1 MAFRVSATAAGISSL
16 ATIIAKPDPS
26 ATTWSRLE
34 PLPTSDDTSEALQ
47 ARVADPLWM
56 LARQWQFNEFQ
67 GEDAGSP
74 IAAMLRVSGVPITSL
89 VGGGVQATP
98 LAGAPPI
105 EALVEREQVLAIHPK
120 LNAQAGQQLMR
131 QLRAANLTAA
141 ATKLLTD
148 FPAAIAA
155 PQDPV
160 GDNAGFVWNALLSGK
175 AVNALAVAN
184 ALRPLLGNN
193 AALDGFGTGLGLSGG
208 QLPTFR
214 TVATSW
220 MQWLDNL
227 AVNGDTPGASPYWDA
242 HRLEYAFGLQADGT
256 QPLIRLD
263 ADEYTDGKV
272 DWHTFT
278 LSAALVKAK
287 PNADVIVVEP
297 ERPPIPTISRYPGMP
312 SDRYWEFEDG
322 RVNFGMLGAAKTDLA
337 RIAVIEY
344 ALVFGNDWFT
354 LPITLPVNA
363 LYQVEKL
370 DVRDNFGIIVKIPP
384 AKNSDGSQWTMY
396 EMSVSASPLVTR
408 SRLTDRLY
416 LCPAVSALN
425 GPPLEHVLM
434 MRDEMANMVWGIEKR
449 VQGTSGEPFD
459 RKFESNRLSTTQ
471 ELRPPLNAEAVPSG
485 APLNYKLQTPVAA
498 NWIPFLPVKKS
509 GATPLNWS
517 IQLQRGV
524 VTHHYQVTPARLADP
539 RNADYKAFIDRLRAA
554 PFVEETPE
562 QGSPDNRLQGFMFHP
577 RGSLLRLDPNVAV
590 ETDYLRLEEEEV
602 PRDGIE
608 VTRAFNYARDAQGR
622 GLLWIG
628 RRKKTGRGEGASGL
642 RFDVIRRGRA

>member
-56 LARQWQFNEFQ
+56 LARQWQFNELQ

-89 VGGGVQATP
+89 LGGGVQAVP

-131 QLRAANLTAA
+131 QLRAAGLTAA
-141 ATKLLTD
+141 VTKLLTD
-148 FPAAIAA
+148 FPAAIVA

-175 AVNALAVAN
+175 SVNALAVAN
-184 ALRPLLGNN
+184 ALRPLLGNDP
-193 AALDGFGTGLGLSGG
+193 ALDGFGTGLGLSGG

-214 TVATSW
+214 TVVTAW

-227 AVNGDTPGASPYWDA
+227 AVNGDSPGASPYWNA
-242 HRLEYAFGLQADGT
+242 HRLEYSFGLQADGT

-272 DWHTFT
+272 DWHTFS
-278 LSAALVKAK
+278 LSAAQVQAK
-287 PNADVIVVEP
+287 PNAQVIVVEP

-312 SDRYWEFEDG
+312 ADRYWEFEDG

-408 SRLTDRLY
+408 PRLTDRLY

-498 NWIPFLPVKKS
+498 NWIPFLPVKKA

-577 RGSLLRLDPNVAV
+577 RGSLLRLDPNAAV